1 MNKTFYIFI
10 LFLFSASAFAQ
21 KVTEKE
27 LIGTWELI
35 TFETNGMTINNKTYD
50 IILSPEMKKKYGD
63 KAETFRK
70 KASDE
75 LKKNKPKAQQL
86 VFEDGTK
93 VFFRKEDEEPLSW
106 HYLLFEKE
114 EGVQYL
120 KMNGGDFKITR
131 DGKAI
136 VLSGKEN
143 NGNEITMTYEKAI
156 KK

>member
-27 LIGTWELI
+27 LIGTWNL
-35 TFETNGMTINNKTYD
+35 TAFETNGMTINYKTYD

-63 KAETFRK
+63 KAEAFQK
-70 KASDE
+70 KGSDE
-75 LKKNKPKAQQL
+75 LKKNKPKAQEL
-86 VFEDGTK
+86 FFEDGTK
-93 VFFRKEDEEPLSW
+93 VFFRKEGEEPLSW
-106 HYLLFEKE
+106 HYLLFEK

-136 VLSGKEN
+136 VLAGKEN
-143 NGNEITMTYEKAI
+143 NGNQITMTYEKAT
-156 KK
+156 